1 MAETLL
7 RSLSCLAAVAMFAT
21 GCSTLQQLASPAPEA
36 PPAAAAP
43 PPPPPPVTPPVEMAG
58 RWTLTSGPKK
68 CAMNLGAKPG
78 TPEGTI
84 APEGG
89 CPGNFYTSRKW
100 VYDQSGLSIR
110 NHRGEPLAQL
120 SMTGGRFDGQ
130 SVAGEPVTL
139 GR

>member
-1 MAETLL
+1 M
-7 RSLSCLAAVAMFAT
+7 R
-21 GCSTLQQLASPAPEA
+21 LASPEPE
-36 PPAAAAP
+36 PTQTAAAP
-43 PPPPPPVTPPVEMAG
+43 PPRPAAPPVEMAG
-58 RWTLTSGPKK
+58 RWTLTSPGRGK
-68 CAMNLGAKPG
+68 CTVNLGSAPG
-78 TPEGTI
+78 APEGTI

-120 SMTGGRFDGQ
+120 TMAGGRFDGQ

>member
-7 RSLSCLAAVAMFAT
+7 RSLSCLAAVAMLAA
-21 GCSTLQQLASPAPEA
+21 GCSTLQLASPAPE
-36 PPAAAAP
+36 PQPAAAP
-43 PPPPPPVTPPVEMAG
+43 LPPVKPPVEMAG
-58 RWTLTSGPKK
+58 RWTLTSPGRGK
-68 CAMNLGAKPG
+68 CAMTLGGTPG
-78 TPEGTI
+78 APEGTI

-100 VYDQSGLSIR
+100 VYDQNGLSIR

-120 SMTGGRFDGQ
+120 SMAGGHFDGQ
-130 SVAGEPVTL
+130 SVAGEAVTL

>member
-1 MAETLL
+1 MA
-7 RSLSCLAAVAMFAT
+7 
-21 GCSTLQQLASPAPEA
+21 
-36 PPAAAAP
+36 
-43 PPPPPPVTPPVEMAG
+43 PPVEMAG
-58 RWTLTSGPKK
+58 RWVLASPGRGQ
-68 CAMNLGAKPG
+68 CAMNLGSAPG
-78 TPEGTI
+78 APEGTI

-100 VYDQSGLSIR
+100 VYDQTGLSIR

-120 SMTGGRFDGQ
+120 TMAGGRFDGQ